1 MTVGFVPPPFKSY
14 PALSCHVKTDNF
26 GIPDDKSHDP
36 QTRITMLWSSRKCIR
51 IPRPESLLVFRH
63 FQTMSIACHMSRPT
77 LICLRRYVRTYCLLS
92 FKLISTVLLSTV
104 KLNSGQFSFTV
115 RRMEE
120 VLDNPRADKTLLD
133 ICHTK
138 RLVLSALFN
147 GIPWGRIPKLTR
159 SSFHC

>member
-1 MTVGFVPPPFKSY
+1 MIRAMVRKQGSRCY
-14 PALSCHVKTDNF
+14 
-26 GIPDDKSHDP
+26 SH
-36 QTRITMLWSSRKCIR
+36 RENVSEYLG
-51 IPRPESLLVFRH
+51 PESLLVCRH

-115 RRMEE
+115 RRMGE
-120 VLDNPRADKTLLD
+120 VLDNPRADKTLLG

-138 RLVLSALFN
+138 RLVLSALSN
-147 GIPWGRIPKLTR
+147 GIPWG
-159 SSFHC
+159 